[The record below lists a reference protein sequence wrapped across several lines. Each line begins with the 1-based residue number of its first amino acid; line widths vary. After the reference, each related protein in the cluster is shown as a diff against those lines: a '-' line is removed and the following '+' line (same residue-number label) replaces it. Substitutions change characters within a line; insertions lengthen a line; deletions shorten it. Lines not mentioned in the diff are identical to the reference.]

1 MDVWNAIAVALVVVQ
16 ARDEQRAR
24 VDWAR
29 VIAPEVGPWGG
40 GEDS

>member
-29 VIAPEVGPWGG
+29 KIAAEMGAWE
-40 GEDS
+40 EDDL